1 MIIEKISENA
11 FIHMQHCGSMGP
23 HAALSTDVSCQN
35 LTELQEKHW
44 SLLSHLWNSVQ
55 ANLDVITNCFLP
67 RGKKLITLAE
77 TLPTMSMSEKCME
90 CLTAYAHTLEDCLTP
105 MPVNPSG
112 HTPCIFYTFYWSEHI
127 SQIRKDIKTN
137 FCFSLEVLIESK
149 PRKVMCKHCSPFNP
163 Q

>member
-23 HAALSTDVSCQN
+23 HAALSTYVSCQN

-77 TLPTMSMSEKCME
+77 TLPTRSEKCMG
-90 CLTAYAHTLEDCLTP
+90 CLTAYAHTLEDCLTL
-105 MPVNPSG
+105 MPTCSQGVLQ
-112 HTPCIFYTFYWSEHI
+112 YVLEWVREWSLCKQNDPHA
-127 SQIRKDIKTN
+127 
-137 FCFSLEVLIESK
+137 CESK
-149 PRKVMCKHCSPFNP
+149 WTYSLHILHLLLKWTYFSDS
-163 Q
+163 